1 MPIVAGKVW
10 LSSSV
15 RDGGRLWWGL
25 WSLFTSLW
33 TRKQRKSRGV
43 CGGGGRTFTEDLLP
57 PAGPHFPEAPQLPKR
72 VLLAGKYVQNTSLW
86 EAGQILHPNKR
97 F

>member
-1 MPIVAGKVW
+1 MVGLVELVYIIVDQEAEKKQGCVW
-10 LSSSV
+10 
-15 RDGGRLWWGL
+15 W
-25 WSLFTSLW
+25 
-33 TRKQRKSRGV
+33 
-43 CGGGGRTFTEDLLP
+43 GGGRTFTEDLLP

>member
-1 MPIVAGKVW
+1 MVGLVELVYIIVDQEAEKKQGCVW
-10 LSSSV
+10 
-15 RDGGRLWWGL
+15 W
-25 WSLFTSLW
+25 
-33 TRKQRKSRGV
+33 
-43 CGGGGRTFTEDLLP
+43 GGGGRTFTEDLLP

>member
-1 MPIVAGKVW
+1 MAGGC
-10 LSSSV
+10 
-15 RDGGRLWWGL
+15 GGACGACLHHCEPG
-25 WSLFTSLW
+25 
-33 TRKQRKSRGV
+33 SREKAGV
-43 CGGGGRTFTEDLLP
+43 CVWGGGRTFTEDLLP

>member
-1 MPIVAGKVW
+1 MAG
-10 LSSSV
+10 
-15 RDGGRLWWGL
+15 G
-25 WSLFTSLW
+25 
-33 TRKQRKSRGV
+33 
-43 CGGGGRTFTEDLLP
+43 CGGACLHHCGPGSREKAGVWVCVEGGWGGVKTFTKDLLS

-72 VLLAGKYVQNTSLW
+72 VLLAGKYAQSTSLW